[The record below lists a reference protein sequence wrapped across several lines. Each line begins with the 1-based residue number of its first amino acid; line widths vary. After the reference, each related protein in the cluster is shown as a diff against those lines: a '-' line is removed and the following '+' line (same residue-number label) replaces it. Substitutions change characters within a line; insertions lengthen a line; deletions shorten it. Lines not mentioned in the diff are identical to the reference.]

1 MSRQRATI
9 AGAGLAVVVVVV
21 LAVVLLG
28 GASAPADRA
37 DALVPAD
44 ARVYVHLS
52 TDPDRDQDA
61 RVLELLQRFPAVT
74 ALRRRAE
81 SAVGAFD
88 FKRDLRSWLGKEA
101 AIAATERGT
110 LLVLAVEKEPTA
122 QGVLTRVAGARPAG
136 RHAGVVVRRFG
147 PTAAAFTGGFLVIGP
162 EALVKQSIDL
172 EQGRGRSLSK
182 DKTYARAAELRP
194 DDRSIDA
201 WTDGSGAA
209 LVLPLR
215 LAEVVGGWPV
225 SASVIPNDRGLRLS
239 VRRFGGASPGAD
251 FDPKLIDSV
260 PDDALAYVG
269 VRSPRTLGPLLPD
282 AVGDAAAGLKKGLA
296 PLLEVLDGGS
306 ALSIT
311 PATPEPVV
319 TLSARTSD
327 PAAARE
333 ALAGLQGIIAGLL
346 TGSEDLTGQVPT
358 FEELDLGDGLDGF
371 RLRLAGGGELVYV
384 VTGRTVIVSNSSDGV
399 RRAARPSESLRDT
412 EDFGAAVDGVP
423 GTAQALAFLD
433 ASKLLAL
440 GDEAGLDASPTYRAV
455 RNDLRKVRALGA
467 VVRRRGNDTTVE
479 LNFLIP

>member
-1 MSRQRATI
+1 MTRRLAI
-9 AGAGLAVVVVVV
+9 LIGAGLVAGIAIVV
-21 LAVVLLG
+21 LGITLIG
-28 GASAPADRA
+28 PSPPADRA
-37 DALVPAD
+37 DGLVPAD
-44 ARVYVHLS
+44 VRVYVHLS
-52 TDPDRDQDA
+52 TDPERDRDA

-81 SAVGAFD
+81 AAVGAFD
-88 FKRDLRSWLGKEA
+88 FKRDVRSWLGKEA
-101 AIAATERGT
+101 AIAATPRGT

-172 EQGRGRSLSK
+172 EQGRGRSLAEVGI
-182 DKTYARAAELRP
+182 YARAAELRP

-209 LVLPLR
+209 FVLPLR
-215 LAEVVGGWPV
+215 LANLVGGWPV

-239 VRRFGGASPGAD
+239 VRRFGGVSREAD
-251 FDPKLIDSV
+251 FDPKLIESV

-269 VRSPRTLGPLLPD
+269 VRSPRAIGPLLPE
-282 AVGDAAAGLKKGLA
+282 AVGDAAGGLKRGLR
-296 PLLEVLDGGS
+296 PLLKVLDGGS

-327 PAAARE
+327 PGAARE
-333 ALAGLQGIIAGLL
+333 ALAGLQGVIAGLL

-358 FEELDLGDGLDGF
+358 FEERDFGDGLDGF
-371 RLRLAGGGELVYV
+371 RLRLAGGGKLAYV
-384 VTGRTVIVSNSSDGV
+384 VTGRTVIVSNSEDGI
-399 RRAARPSESLRDT
+399 RRATEPEGSVRDT